1 MSKLTTQL
9 EQMTQKVT
17 EKEAESRAWEERAAG
32 LSQQLK
38 EERNR
43 LEVLCFRRYIF
54 P

>member
-32 LSQQLK
+32 LSQQLRDASSK
-38 EERNR
+38 
-43 LEVLCFRRYIF
+43 LEVMSLALE
-54 P
+54 